1 MIPYNYTIQ
10 QYRAISICSR
20 IAALRLQ
27 WEASDETSKLIDA
40 KWTRLELN
48 ALKEQLNEIDLTT
61 DFKKICKHESCLE
74 YLNSQIE
81 IISLKYIRNGK

>member
-1 MIPYNYTIQ
+1 MIPYNYTIP
-10 QYRAISICSR
+10 QYKAISICAR
-20 IAALRLQ
+20 IAALKLQ

-48 ALKEQLNEIDLTT
+48 ALKEQLEEIELTP

-74 YLNSQIE
+74 YLNTQIE
-81 IISLKYIRNGK
+81 IISIKYIRK